1 MSHFRYILYLAILW
15 CCSSKIFAQSIPP
28 NAGKKPLT
36 ITGHLGTGAN
46 FYSSNE
52 DIDSRPAYSWNVNGN
67 LLARVNKW
75 SIPASFV
82 INQYSRSNAP
92 AFFQAGLS
100 PNYKWATV
108 HLGYRYMSFSP
119 FTFEGQNFKGVGLEL
134 NPKHFRFSTF
144 YGKINRAVDQ
154 DTSRTNFR
162 LPQFSRTAY
171 GIKAGYGTSSTYLDF
186 IFFRAKDDSTSANV
200 INNAARARPQE
211 NAVAATTFKVT
222 LLRKIILSGDLAIS
236 GQMEDQASKR
246 IIDTTHQ
253 NLKDFIK
260 NFLKEDGAVKAG
272 FAAQGALSYF
282 VKSYYTNI
290 GYRRVQPNFKSLGT
304 PYMLNDVE
312 LVSWNNNVSFLK
324 GKLNLSTN
332 ASQQHNNVDNS
343 QATELVTQVGNIN
356 VNTILGQH
364 FNINVNASGYNLK
377 QKDGNLTIAD
387 PFKIPDTFRLNQRIT
402 QFSFSPGYHVTS
414 NDIMHYINTNLNLS
428 KLTDRN
434 TSTAAF
440 SNSNNLST
448 SVNYTIAFIKK
459 SISLSLNTLYNKYK
473 QQNNSYTSV
482 GPTAGIS
489 AQLLKSKN
497 LNLQGNV
504 GVLFNNYNKT
514 SKQKNLSYSVNSG
527 YQAKH
532 HAFSLFANY
541 IHTET
546 NNAITNAINKTF
558 PYAVATKNL
567 SGGVSYNYTF

>member
-1 MSHFRYILYLAILW
+1 MSHFKYILCGAILW
-15 CCSSKIFAQSIPP
+15 IVSSQLHGQNMHP
-28 NAGKKPLT
+28 NASKKPLT
-36 ITGHLGTGAN
+36 ITGHLGTSAN

-52 DIDSRPAYSWNVNGN
+52 SIDSRPSYSWNVNGN
-67 LLARVNKW
+67 LLAKFGKW

-82 INQYSRSNAP
+82 MNQYSHSNAP
-92 AFFQAGLS
+92 AFIQAGLS
-100 PNYKWATV
+100 PNYKWATI
-108 HLGYRYMSFSP
+108 HMGYRYMTFSP
-119 FTFEGQNFKGVGLEL
+119 FTFEGQNFKGLGAEL

-144 YGKINRAVDQ
+144 YGKINRAADQ
-154 DTSRTNFR
+154 DTSRSNFR

-171 GIKAGYGTSSTYLDF
+171 AIKAGYGTSSTYFDLILF
-186 IFFRAKDDSTSANV
+186 HAKDDSSSARV
-200 INNAARARPQE
+200 ITKPAFPRPQE
-211 NAVAATTFKVT
+211 NAVASAAFKIT
-222 LLRKIILSGDLAIS
+222 MLKKIILSGDLAVS
-236 GQMEDQASKR
+236 GQMDDQSSKR
-246 IIDTTHQ
+246 IFDTTHQ
-253 NLKDFIK
+253 YLKNFIK
-260 NFLKEDGAVKAG
+260 NFLGGDGTVRAG
-272 FAAQGALSYF
+272 LAAQGALSYYI
-282 VKSYYTNI
+282 KSYYTNF
-290 GYRRVQPNFKSLGT
+290 GYRRIQPNFKSLGT
-304 PYMLNDVE
+304 PYMLSDVE
-312 LVSWNNNVSFLK
+312 LLSWNNNVSFLK
-324 GKLNLSTN
+324 GKLNISTN
-332 ASQQHNNVDNS
+332 ASNQHNNVENT

-364 FNINVNASGYNLK
+364 FNVNVNASGYNLK
-377 QKDGNLTIAD
+377 QKDGNLNIAD
-387 PFKIPDTFRLNQRIT
+387 AFKIPDSFRLNQRIT
-402 QFSFSPGYHVTS
+402 QFSFSPGYHVTA
-414 NDIMHYINTNLNLS
+414 NDIIHYINSNINLS
-428 KLTDRN
+428 KLTDKN
-434 TSTAAF
+434 ASTAAF

-532 HAFSLFANY
+532 HAFGLFANY
-541 IHTET
+541 INTQT